1 MERLAGSFRV
11 FSGILVLFNLI
22 VFFLPVSCFIQQ
34 NYPTHNMYQADFIR
48 AVFSGRIYWAG
59 DSVPSLSSELSPA
72 GICIIVFGM
81 LLPLILV
88 FAAGIWQ
95 MIGGRHPVGG
105 SIIIFAVLVLYIIM
119 AASIGI
125 LWPEPGLDQEYSRGF
140 ACPLHLV
147 CSGCASVTAI
157 ISLICLPGKNRA
169 VKRET
174 VYEEKI
180 QQPPNR
186 YQILSEAAG
195 KNQGQQAVMEASGPN
210 PRGVMVGLS
219 GIYAGAEIPLT
230 DGEYIKLGRV
240 TDNDLVFSG
249 QKRVSRNHCQIMWS
263 AAKRMYTVF
272 DFSTNGIFLDGS
284 KTRLTKNTALDIKP
298 GSVLAIGD
306 RTNTFRLD

>member
-22 VFFLPVSCFIQQ
+22 VFFLPVSCFMQQ

-157 ISLICLPGKNRA
+157 ISLICLPRKKV

-284 KTRLTKNTALDIKP
+284 ETRLTKNTALDIKP
-298 GSVLAIGD
+298 GSILAIGD